1 VDSYCVT
8 EVISPII
15 ITIHVKITHTVKT
28 INTNIYIFIRSEREA
43 RKNNKNNNSETLTK
57 QTFYY
62 CAL

>member
-28 INTNIYIFIRSEREA
+28 INTNIRSEREA
-43 RKNNKNNNSETLTK
+43 SKKK
-57 QTFYY
+57 Q
-62 CAL
+62 